1 MFDHIINVIDSDD
14 SGKTYLVMC
23 AYIEIYNEEVRD
35 LLGDN
40 PHERL
45 DLKEDP
51 NKVNI
56 KYLTKFSSYHICFI
70 KDVIYT
76 TFCFN
81 KFK

>member
-1 MFDHIINVIDSDD
+1 MMGEPDKQDLKGVIPRVFDHIINIIDSDD

-40 PHERL
+40 PQERL

-51 NKVNI
+51 
-56 KYLTKFSSYHICFI
+56 
-70 KDVIYT
+70 
-76 TFCFN
+76 
-81 KFK
+81 